1 MKRTQFDRSVAGPIV
16 RGPTDEAS
24 MSEKTLSRTIPWYYV
39 PSVIIVAGCL
49 VAMFNFGIRSSF
61 GLFTGPI
68 SEAHG
73 WPREVYSLA
82 IAGQNLLWGLA
93 TPFCGALADR
103 YGSARVLMGGA
114 VFYAVGM
121 ALMAGAGSPAML
133 YFSGGILIGIGL
145 AASSFGIVMAALA
158 RLVPPEKRSWA
169 FGIAT
174 AAGSMGQFVF
184 APLGGAL
191 IPAFGWHDALLILAG
206 CSLLMII
213 FALPLM
219 AQNTSKSALP
229 MGEAEMSIRQ
239 AVKAAMGSGSYIL
252 LTLGFFVCGFQL
264 TFIAVHLPPYLQER
278 GITPGF
284 AGLAIGTIGLFNILG
299 SYYAGI
305 LGGKYAKR
313 IPLSIMYLLRA
324 IFVAAFILLPI
335 TNVTTIIF
343 AAAMGLI
350 WLSTVP
356 LTMGLVTV
364 LFGTR
369 YMATLYGIVFLC
381 HQVGAFFG
389 VWLGGKLYDQFGSYD
404 PIWWIGVALGLLA
417 AIINLPIREQRSTK
431 FMQAQPA

>member
-1 MKRTQFDRSVAGPIV
+1 
-16 RGPTDEAS
+16 
-24 MSEKTLSRTIPWYYV
+24 MSEQTRSRTADTPWYYL

-73 WPREVYSLA
+73 WPREVYSIA
-82 IAGQNLLWGLA
+82 IASQNLLWGLA
-93 TPFCGALADR
+93 TPICGALADR

-114 VFYAVGM
+114 VFYAIGI
-121 ALMAGAGSPAML
+121 ALMAGADSPSML

-145 AASSFGIVMAALA
+145 AASSFGIVMAALG
-158 RLVPPEKRSWA
+158 RLVPPEKHSWA

-174 AAGSMGQFVF
+174 AASSMGQFIF

-191 IPAFGWHDALLILAG
+191 IPAFGWYHALLILGA
-206 CSLLMII
+206 SALLMIV

-229 MGEAEMSIRQ
+229 AGEAEMSMRQ
-239 AVKAAMGSGSYIL
+239 AVKAAFGNRSFIL
-252 LTLGFFVCGFQL
+252 LTSGFFVCGFQL
-264 TFIAVHLPPYLQER
+264 TFISVHLPPYLQEH
-278 GITPGF
+278 GISPGF
-284 AGLAIGTIGLFNILG
+284 AGLAIGSIGLFNIAG

-305 LGGKYAKR
+305 IGGRYSKR
-313 IPLSIMYLLRA
+313 IPLSIIYLLRSA
-324 IFVAAFILLPI
+324 FIATFILLPI
-335 TNVTTIIF
+335 TNVSTIMF
-343 AAAMGLI
+343 TAGMGLL

-364 LFGTR
+364 MFGTR
-369 YMATLYGIVFLC
+369 YMATLYGFVFLS

-389 VWLGGKLYDQFGSYD
+389 VWLGGRLYDQFGSYD
-404 PIWWIGVALGLLA
+404 PIWWMGVALGLVA
-417 AIINLPIREQRSTK
+417 AIIHLPIREQRSTK

>member
-1 MKRTQFDRSVAGPIV
+1 
-16 RGPTDEAS
+16 
-24 MSEKTLSRTIPWYYV
+24 MSEQTLRRTVPWYYL

-73 WPREVYSLA
+73 WPREVYSIT
-82 IAGQNLLWGLA
+82 IASQNLLWGLA
-93 TPFCGALADR
+93 TPVCGALADR

-114 VFYAVGM
+114 VFYAIGV
-121 ALMAGAGSPAML
+121 ALMAGAASPAML
-133 YFSGGILIGIGL
+133 YFSGAILIGIGL
-145 AASSFGIVMAALA
+145 AASSFGIVMAAFG

-174 AAGSMGQFVF
+174 AASSLGQFVF

-191 IPAFGWHDALLILAG
+191 IPAFGWSDALLILAG

-219 AQNTSKSALP
+219 AQNTSKSVLP
-229 MGEAEMSIRQ
+229 AGEAAMSMRQTIR
-239 AVKAAMGSGSYIL
+239 AAMASGSYIL

-264 TFIAVHLPPYLQER
+264 TFIAVHLPPYLQEH
-278 GITPGF
+278 GITAGF
-284 AGLAIGTIGLFNILG
+284 AGLAIGTIGLFNVVG
-299 SYYAGI
+299 SYCAGI
-305 LGGKYAKR
+305 IGGKYAKR
-313 IPLSIMYLLRA
+313 IPLSIIYLLRA
-324 IFVAAFILLPI
+324 VFVAAFILLPI

-343 AAAMGLI
+343 TACMGLI

-364 LFGTR
+364 MFGTR
-369 YMATLYGIVFLC
+369 YMATLYGFVFLS
-381 HQVGAFFG
+381 HQIGAFFG

-404 PIWWIGVALGLLA
+404 PIWWIGVALGVFA
-417 AIINLPIREQRSTK
+417 AIIHLPIREQRSAR
-431 FMQAQPA
+431 FMQAQPV

>member
-1 MKRTQFDRSVAGPIV
+1 
-16 RGPTDEAS
+16 
-24 MSEKTLSRTIPWYYV
+24 
-39 PSVIIVAGCL
+39 
-49 VAMFNFGIRSSF
+49 
-61 GLFTGPI
+61 
-68 SEAHG
+68 
-73 WPREVYSLA
+73 
-82 IAGQNLLWGLA
+82 
-93 TPFCGALADR
+93 
-103 YGSARVLMGGA
+103 
-114 VFYAVGM
+114 
-121 ALMAGAGSPAML
+121 
-133 YFSGGILIGIGL
+133 
-145 AASSFGIVMAALA
+145 
-158 RLVPPEKRSWA
+158 
-169 FGIAT
+169 
-174 AAGSMGQFVF
+174 
-184 APLGGAL
+184 LGGAL
-191 IPAFGWHDALLILAG
+191 IPAFGWPDARLILAG

-219 AQNTSKSALP
+219 AQNTAKSALP
-229 MGEAEMSIRQ
+229 AGEAEMSIRQ

-264 TFIAVHLPPYLQER
+264 TFITVHLPPYLQEH

-299 SYYAGI
+299 SYYAGVI
-305 LGGKYAKR
+305 GGKYAKR
-313 IPLSIMYLLRA
+313 IPLSIIYLLRA

-417 AIINLPIREQRSTK
+417 AIINLPIREQRAAK